1 MNKLL
6 KPKSSKK
13 LPQNE
18 SPAKLPNI
26 FANFFQSKIAKI
38 QNSLDTTFCSNKFET
53 DLKNFEG
60 TSFENF
66 TPTTQ
71 TQVNNIICYL
81 NTTTCNL
88 DPIPTTVLKKCSPGI
103 IAAITAIINS
113 SLQNAVVPL
122 K

>member
-1 MNKLL
+1 MPSFQNLTLFKSKKSYILSSIAYSKKDISKLYKVINKLL
-6 KPKSSKK
+6 KLKSLKK

-38 QNSLDTTFCSNKFET
+38 QNSLDAIYCSNKFET
-53 DLKNFEG
+53 DLKHFEG

-71 TQVNNIICYL
+71 TQVNNIIYQ
-81 NTTTCNL
+81 
-88 DPIPTTVLKKCSPGI
+88 ISVL
-103 IAAITAIINS
+103 
-113 SLQNAVVPL
+113 
-122 K
+122 